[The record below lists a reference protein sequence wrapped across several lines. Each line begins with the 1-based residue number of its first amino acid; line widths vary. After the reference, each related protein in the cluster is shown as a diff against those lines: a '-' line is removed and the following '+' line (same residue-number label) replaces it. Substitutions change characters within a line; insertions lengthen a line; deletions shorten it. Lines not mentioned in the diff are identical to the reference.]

1 MSGLPS
7 LPQHLLWGLKKNKQ
21 DTVLRTRTSGAQSP
35 ESYIIQD
42 QDCRVL
48 DRKVIDYKTV
58 NH

>member
-21 DTVLRTRTSGAQSP
+21 DTVLRTLTSGTQNP

-42 QDCRVL
+42 QDCRIL
-48 DRKVIDYKTV
+48 DLRVIDYKTV
-58 NH
+58 KH